1 MRAIGCTSSAK
12 DVARPGGYALRILPL
27 VVAFALL
34 FALGGCA
41 AASQGST
48 SSGSL
53 GNISASSDA
62 STATS
67 AEGSTDQ
74 DQGSEASGE
83 PDSSS
88 EESGS
93 SNSSNTATS
102 VVLNENN
109 LVDPTQRADNSFI
122 YDTTIES
129 LFEQASLYD
138 GRTVQ
143 IVGEVVGDRINA
155 NDGTDRCWIM
165 LTSLDEDNASSIS
178 VLLSAE
184 QANQI
189 DHYGRYGVTGTTLQ
203 VRGTYHQACPDH
215 DGIPDVHA
223 TASSVIAKGVEH
235 PDNLVP
241 ADFLPGLVAIV
252 IGLALMG
259 VFYFARERM
268 R

>member
-1 MRAIGCTSSAK
+1 MHANDRIPRSQDAK
-12 DVARPGGYALRILPL
+12 RQRLGGGASCAPVLILALVLAL
-27 VVAFALL
+27 VLA
-34 FALGGCA
+34 FALGGC
-41 AASQGST
+41 
-48 SSGSL
+48 
-53 GNISASSDA
+53 
-62 STATS
+62 STARQSSNIEETTDQS
-67 AEGSTDQ
+67 QSQDQ
-74 DQGSEASGE
+74 DQSQNQDQSSAESEDAESGE
-83 PDSSS
+83 SPSSGDS
-88 EESGS
+88 GA
-93 SNSSNTATS
+93 ATS
-102 VVLNENN
+102 VVLNDNN

-165 LTSLDEDNASSIS
+165 LTSLEADNASSIS

-203 VRGTYHQACPDH
+203 VRGTYYQACSNH

-223 TASSVIAKGVEH
+223 TASSVISKGIEH
-235 PDNLVP
+235 PDSLSP
-241 ADFLPGLVAIV
+241 REFLPGLLAII
-252 IGLALMG
+252 IGLALLG
-259 VFYFARERM
+259 IFYFARERM